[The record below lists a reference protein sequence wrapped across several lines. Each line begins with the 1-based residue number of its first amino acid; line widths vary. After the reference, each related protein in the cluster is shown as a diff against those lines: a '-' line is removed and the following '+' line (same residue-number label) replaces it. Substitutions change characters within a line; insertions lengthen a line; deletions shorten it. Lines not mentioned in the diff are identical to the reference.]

1 MALASKSKDTVT
13 KEYMQDNETFADVF
27 NFLLYDGE
35 QVIQPQ
41 QLKQLDTTQI
51 ARIQNS
57 DGTSEL
63 VQRYRDVVKVLTVME
78 DGNTTYLL
86 LGIENQSDIHYAM
99 PVRNMLYD
107 ALQYVQ
113 QVEETAKLHRK
124 HKDKPASNGEFLS
137 GFYRTDKVTPIITL
151 TIYFGAEEWDAPRTL
166 HEMLSV
172 QDERILKYVPD
183 YKMNLIA
190 PAEIADEDFAK
201 FHTEL
206 NVALKYIK
214 YSKDARK
221 LEQVLE
227 NDLMY
232 RSVSARTVNMVN
244 TVTDS
249 QISYPDREEKV
260 DMCKAIEDLKAES
273 MVEGMAEGMAKGM
286 AEGMAEGMA
295 KGKAEGVAEGMTKG
309 ILSTLCD
316 LVKKGQLTVTQA
328 AQQADMSEQEFMEK
342 VGLKQ

>member
-1 MALASKSKDTVT
+1 MASKSKDTVT

-41 QLKQLDTTQI
+41 QLRQMDTTQI
-51 ARIQNS
+51 ALIQNS
-57 DGTSEL
+57 DETSES
-63 VQRYRDVVKVLTVME
+63 VQKYRDVVKVLTAKE
-78 DGNTTYLL
+78 DGRMAYLL
-86 LGIENQSDIHYAM
+86 LGVENQSDIHYAM

-107 ALQYVQ
+107 ALQYTQ
-113 QVEETAKLHRK
+113 KVEEVAKKHRK
-124 HKDKPASNGEFLS
+124 HKDKPASSGEFLS
-137 GFYRTDKVTPIITL
+137 GFFRSDKLLPVITL
-151 TIYFGAEEWDAPRTL
+151 TIYFGAEEWDAPKSL
-166 HEMLSV
+166 HEMFSV
-172 QDERILKYVPD
+172 QDEKILKYVSD
-183 YKMNLIA
+183 YQMNLIA

-206 NVALKYIK
+206 NAALKYIK
-214 YSKDARK
+214 YSKDAKK
-221 LEQVLE
+221 LVQVLG
-227 NDLMY
+227 NDPMY

-273 MVEGMAEGMAKGM
+273 M

-295 KGKAEGVAEGMTKG
+295 KGKAEG
-309 ILSTLCD
+309 ILSTLTD
-316 LVKKGQLTVTQA
+316 LVKDGLLTVTQA
-328 AQQADMSEQEFMEK
+328 AQKAAMSEQEFTEK
-342 VGLKQ
+342 AGL